1 MVIVE
6 EENELKHYG
15 ILRRSGRYPWGSGGA
30 KAERTRHQDFLMWI
44 QDLKARLGWGDN
56 QIAES
61 VGITSTE
68 FRQLKTIAKHQLK
81 AAQIGE
87 AQRLKDKGSS
97 NVAIGERMGLPES
110 TVRTLLKPGAEDKAN
125 VLTVTSNMLREH
137 VNEKK
142 YLDVGLGVENWVGVS
157 KERKDTA
164 IALLVDEGYQIH
176 YVKVPQPGTGKDTY
190 MKVLVQPGTTY
201 AETFKNRGQI
211 RSITK
216 HSDDGGRSY
225 FGIVDPVSLLQTFVM
240 VNELL

>member
-1 MVIVE
+1 MIVE

-30 KAERTRHQDFLMWI
+30 AAETTRHRDFLTWV
-44 QDLKARLGWGDN
+44 QDLKTRLGWSDN

-68 FRQLKTIAKHQLK
+68 FRQLKTIAKHQQK

-87 AQRLKDKGSS
+87 AQRLKDKGYSG
-97 NVAIGERMGLPES
+97 VAIGERMHIPES

-125 VLTVTSNMLREH
+125 VLTVTSNVLREL
-137 VNEKK
+137 VNEHK
-142 YLDVGLGVENWVGVS
+142 YVDVGLGVENHVGVS

-176 YVKVPQPGTGKDTY
+176 YVKERQPGTGKDTY

-201 AETFKNRGQI
+201 SETFKNRGLI
-211 RSITK
+211 RSIYK
-216 HSDDGGRSY
+216 SG
-225 FGIVDPVSLLQTFVM
+225 
-240 VNELL
+240 